1 MAKTENAT
9 PPEGGRTQFSRRKF
23 IAAAVGS
30 AAVLGGYSYF
40 FGSQYRAAKADRKVD
55 VLLIGGGIMSAT
67 LGVYLSELAPNWTY
81 EVFERLD
88 KVAEESSNG
97 WNNAGTGHSALCE
110 LNYTPMD
117 DKGTVHINQ
126 AININENFQISR
138 QFWAHQVRR
147 GVLGNP
153 REFINSTPH
162 MNLVFGQENRD
173 FIRKRVEALKASP
186 LFAGMDMT
194 TDPSKIAE
202 WIPIMMEGRKPEEV
216 VTATRS
222 PLGTD
227 VNLGEITRQFYKHLT
242 DKSGVKV
249 STGYEVRSITRNEDG
264 TWRVSAFDLN
274 DPSKVQTVDA
284 RNVFIGAGGA
294 ALPLLQL
301 SGIPEAKQYGGF
313 PVGGEFLVTDKLEIT
328 SRHLAKVYGLAD
340 TGSPPM
346 SVPHLDTRVLD
357 GKKVLLFGPFA
368 TWSSKFLK
376 NGSYFDLAKAS
387 TPSNIIP
394 QLQVGMHEFALVKY
408 LAQQLALSREEKMAA
423 LRRYMPEAKD
433 EDWRLWE
440 AGQRVQIIKNDPEK
454 GGVLKLGT
462 EVVVSGDRSVSAL
475 LGASPGG
482 STSPAI
488 MLSLLERVFPDQMK
502 TPAWQQKIREMVP
515 SYGTKLNDNPKLLAT
530 EWATTADTLQLAIAS
545 PSLEGFVPATAPTA
559 NPGAVKPVHDMAL

>member
-1 MAKTENAT
+1 M
-9 PPEGGRTQFSRRKF
+9 TQADNQNPSGKRFSRRQF
-23 IAAAVGS
+23 IGAAVGAAAVW
-30 AAVLGGYSYF
+30 GGYSIF
-40 FGSQYRAAKADRKVD
+40 FGGQFRAAKADRSVD

-67 LGVYLSELAPNWTY
+67 LGTYLTELEPKWTF

-117 DKGTVHINQ
+117 DKGVVHIDK
-126 AININENFQISR
+126 AIEINESFQISR
-138 QFWAHQVRR
+138 QFWSHQVRK

-162 MNLVFGQENRD
+162 MNLVFGPENRE
-173 FIRKRVEALKASP
+173 FITRRVAALKASP
-186 LFAGMDMT
+186 LFAGMEMT
-194 TDPSKIAE
+194 TDPVQIKQ
-202 WIPIMMEGRKPEEV
+202 WIPIMMEGRKPDEM

-227 VNLGEITRQFYKHLT
+227 VNLGSITRQFYQHLSKNGSKIT
-242 DKSGVKV
+242 
-249 STGYEVRSITRNEDG
+249 TGFEVRSITRNDDG
-264 TWRVSAFDLN
+264 SWRVSAFDIK
-274 DPSKVQTVDA
+274 DKSKIQTIDA
-284 RNVFIGAGGA
+284 RHIFIGAGGA

-313 PVGGEFLVTDKLEIT
+313 PVGGEFLVTDNPAIT
-328 SRHLAKVYGLAD
+328 ARHLAKVYGLAD

-357 GKKVLLFGPFA
+357 GKTVLLFGPFA
-368 TWSSKFLK
+368 TWSTKFLK
-376 NGSYFDLAKAS
+376 NGSYFDIAKAT
-387 TPSNIIP
+387 TPSNVIP
-394 QLQVGMHEFALVKY
+394 QLQVGAHEFALVKY
-408 LAQQLALSREEKMAA
+408 LAQQLELSREDKMNA

-433 EDWRLWE
+433 EDWRLWQ
-440 AGQRVQIIKNDPEK
+440 AGQRVQIIKNMPDK

-462 EVVVSGDRSVSAL
+462 EVVVSADRSVSAL

-488 MLSLLERVFPDQMK
+488 MLSLLEKVFPEQIK
-502 TPAWQQKIREMVP
+502 SAAWQEKIREILP
-515 SYGTKLNDNPKLLAT
+515 SYGKKLNEHPDLLAA
-530 EWATTADTLQLAIAS
+530 EWAATAETLQLTIAS
-545 PSLEGFVPATAPTA
+545 PSLEGFVAGALPAAP
-559 NPGAVKPVHDMAL
+559 GVVKKVPDIAL

>member
-1 MAKTENAT
+1 MSEAHNNNTAAPASGT
-9 PPEGGRTQFSRRKF
+9 RFSRRKF
-23 IAAAVGS
+23 IGAAVGAAAVW
-30 AAVLGGYSYF
+30 GGYSVF
-40 FGSQYRAAKADRKVD
+40 FGGQFRADKADRSVD

-67 LGVYLSELAPNWTY
+67 LGVYLTELEPGWTF

-117 DKGTVHINQ
+117 DKGVVHITQ
-126 AININENFQISR
+126 AIGINENFQISR
-138 QFWAHQVRR
+138 QFWSHQVRK

-162 MNLVFGQENRD
+162 MNLVFGPENRE
-173 FIRKRVEALKASP
+173 FIRKRVAALKASP
-186 LFAGMDMT
+186 LFAGMEMT
-194 TDPSKIAE
+194 TDPAKIKE
-202 WIPIMMEGRKPEEV
+202 WVPIMMEGRKPDEM

-227 VNLGEITRQFYKHLT
+227 VNLGSITRQFYQHLSQ
-242 DKSGVKV
+242 KSKI
-249 STGYEVRSITRNEDG
+249 STGHEVRSITRNNDG
-264 TWRVSAFDLN
+264 SWRVSAFDIK
-274 DPSKVQTVDA
+274 DKSKVQTIDA
-284 RNVFIGAGGA
+284 RHIFIGAGGA

-313 PVGGEFLVTDKLEIT
+313 PVGGEFLVTDNPAIT

-357 GKKVLLFGPFA
+357 GKTVLLFGPFA
-368 TWSSKFLK
+368 TWSTKFLK
-376 NGSYFDLAKAS
+376 NGSYFDIAKAT

-394 QLQVGMHEFALVKY
+394 QLQVGAHEFALVKY
-408 LAQQLALSREEKMAA
+408 LAQQLELSREDKMAA
-423 LRRYMPEAKD
+423 LRHYMPEAKD
-433 EDWRLWE
+433 EDWRLWQ
-440 AGQRVQIIKNDPEK
+440 AGQRVQIIKNMPDK

-462 EVVVSGDRSVSAL
+462 EVVVSEDRSVSAL

-488 MLSLLERVFPDQMK
+488 MLSLLEKVFPDRMK
-502 TPAWQQKIREMVP
+502 TDAWQAKIHEIVP
-515 SYGTKLNDNPKLLAT
+515 SYGKKLNENPQLLAT
-530 EWATTADTLQLAIAS
+530 TWAATAETLQLTIAS
-545 PSLEGFVPATAPTA
+545 PSLDSFVPGLTPVEQ
-559 NPGAVKPVHDMAL
+559 PGQVKKVPDIAL

>member
-1 MAKTENAT
+1 MSEAHNNNTAAPASGT
-9 PPEGGRTQFSRRKF
+9 RFSRRKF
-23 IAAAVGS
+23 IGAAVGAAAVW
-30 AAVLGGYSYF
+30 GGYSVF
-40 FGSQYRAAKADRKVD
+40 FGGQFRADKADRSVD

-67 LGVYLSELAPNWTY
+67 LGVYLTELEPGWTF

-117 DKGTVHINQ
+117 DKGVVHITQ
-126 AININENFQISR
+126 AIGINENFQISR
-138 QFWAHQVRR
+138 QFWSHQVRK

-162 MNLVFGQENRD
+162 MNLVFGPENRE
-173 FIRKRVEALKASP
+173 FIRKRVAALKASP
-186 LFAGMDMT
+186 LFAGMEMT
-194 TDPSKIAE
+194 TDPAKIKE
-202 WIPIMMEGRKPEEV
+202 WVPIMMEGRKPDEM

-227 VNLGEITRQFYKHLT
+227 VNLGSITRQFYQHLSQ
-242 DKSGVKV
+242 KSKI
-249 STGYEVRSITRNEDG
+249 STGHEVRSITRNNDG
-264 TWRVSAFDLN
+264 SWRVSAFDIK
-274 DPSKVQTVDA
+274 DKSKVQTIDA
-284 RNVFIGAGGA
+284 RHIFIGAGGA

-313 PVGGEFLVTDKLEIT
+313 PVGGEFLVTDNPAIT

-357 GKKVLLFGPFA
+357 GKTVLLFGPFA
-368 TWSSKFLK
+368 TWSTKFLK
-376 NGSYFDLAKAS
+376 NGSYFDIAKAT

-394 QLQVGMHEFALVKY
+394 QLQVGAHEFALVKY
-408 LAQQLALSREEKMAA
+408 LAQQLELSREDKMAA
-423 LRRYMPEAKD
+423 LRHYMPEAKD
-433 EDWRLWE
+433 EDWRLWQ
-440 AGQRVQIIKNDPEK
+440 AGQRVQIIKNMPDK

-462 EVVVSGDRSVSAL
+462 EVVVSEDRSVSAL

-488 MLSLLERVFPDQMK
+488 MLSLLEKVFPDRMK
-502 TPAWQQKIREMVP
+502 TDAWQAKIHEIVP
-515 SYGTKLNDNPKLLAT
+515 SYGKKLNENPQLLAT
-530 EWATTADTLQLAIAS
+530 TWAATAETLQLTIGS
-545 PSLEGFVPATAPTA
+545 PSLDSFVPGLTPVEQ
-559 NPGAVKPVHDMAL
+559 PGQVKKVPDIAL

>member
-1 MAKTENAT
+1 M
-9 PPEGGRTQFSRRKF
+9 TQADNQNPSGKRFSRRHF
-23 IAAAVGS
+23 IGAAVGAAAVW
-30 AAVLGGYSYF
+30 GGYSIF
-40 FGSQYRAAKADRKVD
+40 FGGQFRAAKADRSVD

-67 LGVYLSELAPNWTY
+67 LGTYLTELEPKWTF

-117 DKGTVHINQ
+117 DKGVVHIDK
-126 AININENFQISR
+126 AIEINESFQISR
-138 QFWAHQVRR
+138 QFWSHQVRK

-162 MNLVFGQENRD
+162 MNLVFGPENRE
-173 FIRKRVEALKASP
+173 FITKRVAALKASP
-186 LFAGMDMT
+186 LFAGMEMT
-194 TDPSKIAE
+194 TDPVQIKQ
-202 WIPIMMEGRKPEEV
+202 WIPIMMEGRKPDEM

-227 VNLGEITRQFYKHLT
+227 VNLGSITRQFYQHLSKNGSKIT
-242 DKSGVKV
+242 
-249 STGYEVRSITRNEDG
+249 TGFEVRSITRNDDG
-264 TWRVSAFDLN
+264 SWRVSAFDIK
-274 DPSKVQTVDA
+274 DKSKIQTIDA
-284 RNVFIGAGGA
+284 RHIFIGAGGA

-313 PVGGEFLVTDKLEIT
+313 PVGGEFLVTDNPAIT
-328 SRHLAKVYGLAD
+328 ARHLAKVYGLAD

-357 GKKVLLFGPFA
+357 GKTVLLFGPFA
-368 TWSSKFLK
+368 TWSTKFLK
-376 NGSYFDLAKAS
+376 NGSYFDIAKAT
-387 TPSNIIP
+387 TPSNVIP
-394 QLQVGMHEFALVKY
+394 QLQVGAHEFALVKY
-408 LAQQLALSREEKMAA
+408 LAQQLELSREDKMNA

-433 EDWRLWE
+433 EDWRLWQ
-440 AGQRVQIIKNDPEK
+440 AGQRVQIIKNMPDK

-462 EVVVSGDRSVSAL
+462 EVVVSADRSVSAL

-488 MLSLLERVFPDQMK
+488 MLSLLEKVFPEQIK
-502 TPAWQQKIREMVP
+502 SAAWQEKIREIVP
-515 SYGTKLNDNPKLLAT
+515 SYGKKLNEHPDLLAA
-530 EWATTADTLQLAIAS
+530 EWAATAETLQLTIAS
-545 PSLEGFVPATAPTA
+545 PSLEGFVAGATRAAP
-559 NPGAVKPVHDMAL
+559 GEVKKVPDIAL

>member
-1 MAKTENAT
+1 M
-9 PPEGGRTQFSRRKF
+9 TQADNQNPSGKRFSRRQF
-23 IAAAVGS
+23 IGAAVGAAAVW
-30 AAVLGGYSYF
+30 GGYSIF
-40 FGSQYRAAKADRKVD
+40 FGGQFRAAKADRSVD

-67 LGVYLSELAPNWTY
+67 LGTYLTELEPKWTF

-117 DKGTVHINQ
+117 DKGVVHIDK
-126 AININENFQISR
+126 AIEINESFQISR
-138 QFWAHQVRR
+138 QFWSHQVRK

-162 MNLVFGQENRD
+162 MNLVFGPENRE
-173 FIRKRVEALKASP
+173 FITKRVAALKASP
-186 LFAGMDMT
+186 LFAGMEMT
-194 TDPSKIAE
+194 TDPVQIKQ
-202 WIPIMMEGRKPEEV
+202 WIPIMMEGRKPDEM

-227 VNLGEITRQFYKHLT
+227 VNLGSITRQFYQHLSKNGSKIT
-242 DKSGVKV
+242 
-249 STGYEVRSITRNEDG
+249 TGFEVRSITRNDDG
-264 TWRVSAFDLN
+264 SWRVSAFDIK
-274 DPSKVQTVDA
+274 DKSKIQTIDA
-284 RNVFIGAGGA
+284 RHIFIGAGGA

-313 PVGGEFLVTDKLEIT
+313 PVGGEFLVTDNPAIT
-328 SRHLAKVYGLAD
+328 ARHLAKVYGLAD

-357 GKKVLLFGPFA
+357 GKTVLLFGPFA
-368 TWSSKFLK
+368 TWSTKFLK
-376 NGSYFDLAKAS
+376 NGSYFDIAKAT
-387 TPSNIIP
+387 TPSNVIP
-394 QLQVGMHEFALVKY
+394 QLQVGAHEFALVKY
-408 LAQQLALSREEKMAA
+408 LAQQLELSREDKMNA

-433 EDWRLWE
+433 EDWRLWQ
-440 AGQRVQIIKNDPEK
+440 AGQRVQIIKNMPDK

-462 EVVVSGDRSVSAL
+462 EVVVSADRSVSAL

-488 MLSLLERVFPDQMK
+488 MLSLLEKVFPEQIK
-502 TPAWQQKIREMVP
+502 SAAWQEKIREIVP
-515 SYGTKLNDNPKLLAT
+515 SYGKKLNEHPDLLAA
-530 EWATTADTLQLAIAS
+530 EWAATAETLQLTIAS
-545 PSLEGFVPATAPTA
+545 PSLEGFVAGTLPAAP
-559 NPGAVKPVHDMAL
+559 GVVKKVPDIAL